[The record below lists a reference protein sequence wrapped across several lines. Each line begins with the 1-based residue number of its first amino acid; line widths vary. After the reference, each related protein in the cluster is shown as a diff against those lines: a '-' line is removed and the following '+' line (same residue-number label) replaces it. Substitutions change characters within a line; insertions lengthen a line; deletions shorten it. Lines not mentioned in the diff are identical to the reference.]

1 MKAIKTTVGVLA
13 GLLYLVSVNQ
23 AAAEHVLYKKQLP
36 AKGTIYIET
45 KTVSMN
51 NCAVTLETQG
61 QKGNGTITRA
71 GQRIAVTTFDSD
83 TQITVEIKKDS
94 SKGRAPMIG
103 KRMPEKEDKEPLH
116 GKLVILTQTEGV
128 WTGKL
133 KEGEAT
139 AEQQKKIDKMADQYN
154 GKDDNAQIYGS
165 ISRQVGDSWDV
176 DPSKLSSFGDDAKK
190 LEGTFKV
197 TFKGIENVKGEDCAV
212 LIADIDV
219 KGATEAKNGTM
230 SIKAKARILR
240 SLKNRVDL
248 ENKIEGELTMENTL
262 NQGTGT
268 MKIAGP
274 MVSLSKTEVKVP

>member
-1 MKAIKTTVGVLA
+1 MD
-13 GLLYLVSVNQ
+13 
-23 AAAEHVLYKKQLP
+23 
-36 AKGTIYIET
+36 
-45 KTVSMN
+45 
-51 NCAVTLETQG
+51 NCAVTVETQG
-61 QKGNGTITRA
+61 QKGNGTIKRT
-71 GQRIAVTTFDSD
+71 GQEITVTTFDSD
-83 TQITVEIKKDS
+83 TQITVEIKKDL
-94 SKGRAPMIG
+94 SKGRVTMMG
-103 KRMPEKEDKEPLH
+103 KKVPEKEDKEPLH
-116 GKLVILTQTEGV
+116 GRVVILTQTEGV

-165 ISRQVGDSWDV
+165 TPRQVGDSWNV
-176 DPSKLSSFGDDAKK
+176 DPSKLSSFGDDIEK

-197 TFKGIENVKGEDCAV
+197 TFEAIENVKGEDCAV

-219 KGATEAKNGTM
+219 KGAMEGGNGTM
-230 SIKAKARILR
+230 SIKAKARVLR

-248 ENKIEGELTMENTL
+248 ENKMEGALTMENTI

-274 MVSLSKTEVKVP
+274 MISLSKTEVKVP